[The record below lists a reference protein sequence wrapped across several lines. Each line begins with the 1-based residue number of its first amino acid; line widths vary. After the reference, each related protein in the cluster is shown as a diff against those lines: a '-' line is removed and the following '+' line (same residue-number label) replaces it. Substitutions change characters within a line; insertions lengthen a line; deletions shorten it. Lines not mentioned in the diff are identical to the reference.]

1 MLKRTQFIRDRS
13 ETAMDPLSDILSL
26 LKVRSYMS
34 GGLDAAGD
42 WCFDFPAHDGIKFRI
57 NLVGSCWAQIDGMAE
72 PFLIEAGDCF
82 LLPHGRAFRVGT
94 RLDIPPFDRET
105 LAAQTVPGH
114 LVVLNGGGEFRS
126 IGGYCSLAAE
136 HAGILLN
143 ALPPVVR
150 VRGMQ
155 AKTVLRWCV
164 DHMSEELRK
173 PQPGGALII
182 QQLAQM
188 LLVQVLR
195 AHLERAASDVG
206 WLSALAD
213 KRLAA
218 AIALIHENPGRAWTV
233 EQLAH
238 AAGMSRTAFAVH
250 FKHRSGQTPMEYLTR
265 WRMLLADDRLRHSRE
280 SIGTVALSVGYSSES
295 AFSMAYKRVM
305 GAPPRRHAK
314 RAA

>member
-1 MLKRTQFIRDRS
+1 
-13 ETAMDPLSDILSL
+13 MDPLSDILSL
-26 LKVRSYMS
+26 LKLRSYMS

-42 WCFDFPAHDGIKFRI
+42 WCFGFPAHDGIKFRI
-57 NLVGSCWAQIDGMAE
+57 NLAGSCWVQIDGMAK
-72 PFLIEAGDCF
+72 PFFAEAGECF

-94 RLDIPPFDRET
+94 RLDIPPLDREA
-105 LAAQTVPGH
+105 LAAQTAPGH
-114 LVVLNGGGEFRS
+114 LLVLNGGGQFRS
-126 IGGYCSLAAE
+126 IGGFCSLEAE

-143 ALPPVVR
+143 TLPPVVR
-150 VRGMQ
+150 IRETR

-173 PQPGGALII
+173 PRPGGALII

-195 AHLERAASDVG
+195 AHLEHAPTGVG

-213 KRLAA
+213 ERLAR
-218 AIALIHENPGRAWTV
+218 AIGLIHENPGRAWTV
-233 EQLAH
+233 EQLAS

-250 FKHRSGQTPMEYLTR
+250 FRRRSGQTPMEYLTR

-280 SIGTVALSVGYSSES
+280 SIAAVALSVGYSSES
-295 AFSMAYKRVM
+295 AFSTAYKRVM
-305 GAPPRRHAK
+305 GASPRRHAK